1 MYHQMY
7 NVQLKVN
14 VPDKILTKVK
24 ILSLRLQYKL
34 IVQLIETS
42 HRIIVSTLC
51 LESQPLR

>member
-34 IVQLIETS
+34 IVQLIEKS